1 MCGGGG
7 GGWRPGVTIIYRIMT
22 EGRYSTATP

>member
-1 MCGGGG
+1 MRGGG